1 MKVCYSVVRTEGSM
15 LECTEGCSASDVR
28 GMVQVVDGDDWV
40 SHCGQFH
47 SADVS
52 QGIYL
57 GYWAGGVG
65 SDTILTSQTE

>member
-40 SHCGQFH
+40 SH
-47 SADVS
+47 A
-52 QGIYL
+52 
-57 GYWAGGVG
+57 AR
-65 SDTILTSQTE
+65 